1 MKYLKFFIIGMYFGV
16 VLTKAEVLSWY
27 RIHEMFLFQSIHM
40 FGIIGLA
47 VVTGA
52 LSIFIIKRWNIKA
65 LGGED
70 INIVKKDYHK
80 GLLPGGII
88 FGLGWALTGSCPG
101 PMFALLGNGYS
112 VVLVIVLSAIA
123 GTFVYGLVRNTLPH

>member
-1 MKYLKFFIIGMYFGV
+1 MYFGV

-47 VVTGA
+47 VLTGA

-123 GTFVYGLVRNTLPH
+123 GTFVYGLVRNSLPH

>member
-1 MKYLKFFIIGMYFGV
+1 MYFGV